1 MAIKSILV
9 ALSNFVV
16 TYRLLSIF
24 TIRVYVSSLI
34 GTVFFSV
41 SNLQL
46 QQSASAL
53 H

>member
-1 MAIKSILV
+1 MTIKSILV
-9 ALSNFVV
+9 AVSNCVL

-24 TIRVYVSSLI
+24 TKHVYVSSLI
-34 GTVFFSV
+34 GAVFFSV

-46 QQSASAL
+46 QLFASAL